1 MVLSGLAAELGP
13 SATEGAGPMKSPF
26 LAFTLNFFL
35 PGAGL
40 WYLGRRGW
48 AVVNLLAVLAV
59 GVLAALALPED
70 VFDRNVGLL
79 GAACGGGSGGLA
91 MTLAQQR
98 NQHAEARR
106 HAEPG
111 AAPDRRG
118 M

>member
-1 MVLSGLAAELGP
+1 
-13 SATEGAGPMKSPF
+13 MKSPL
-26 LAFTLNFFL
+26 LAFTLSFFL

-48 AVVNLLAVLAV
+48 AGVNLLAVLGV
-59 GVLAALALPED
+59 GVVAALVLPDD

-98 NQHAEARR
+98 NQRDAEQR

-111 AAPDRRG
+111 AAADG
-118 M
+118 GA